1 MNSIGILSK
10 INIWMKSFLVIL
22 GSTLFGLMLASIA
35 DAANQ
40 EQVPVEVEFV
50 SPITITEDSELNFG
64 LLDVNLAGGETVIIA
79 PDDSVT
85 DASSRVV
92 GGVQRAAD
100 LAVGATASQAITIL
114 VDNVSAAKGYT
125 LGTWMCNYEGA
136 ASDSACDGAG
146 YSETTVAIGTL
157 KVGVTLTGNGSA
169 VVGTDDSNFDI
180 TIIYE

>member
-1 MNSIGILSK
+1 MLRV
-10 INIWMKSFLVIL
+10 NIWIKSFLVIL

-35 DAANQ
+35 NAANP

-50 SPITITEDSELNFG
+50 DLISITEDSELKFG
-64 LLDVNLAGGETVIIA
+64 LLDVNLANLETVVIA

-100 LAVGATASQAITIL
+100 LTVTATAGKPITIL
-114 VDNVSAAKGYT
+114 ADNVSAATGYT
-125 LGTWMCNYEGA
+125 LGTWMCNYDGA
-136 ASDSACDGAG
+136 GSDSACDGAG
-146 YSETTVAIGTL
+146 YSATTVANATL

-169 VVGTDDSNFDI
+169 VAGVDDSTFDVTI
-180 TIIYE
+180 TYE